1 MRLLAVTPAAR
12 RRGVGARLMSH
23 SASVPR
29 QNGRARL
36 NVNTS
41 EGNTTAHRF
50 YEAIGFARLPDMIRE
65 DGSNASHLRAH
76 AAVAIAPRRV
86 TAGANYRRETHNVRS
101 QSEHWAA
108 LVTRLEQ
115 IETATGAVGRSAPI
129 ADSCALLVQVNDVV
143 LCARELAVG
152 TTVGPL
158 GPARLVTSRPC
169 SRLEHY
175 SASKIGHL
183 PSRTATQSCARLVRC
198 SPA

>member
-1 MRLLAVTPAAR
+1 
-12 RRGVGARLMSH
+12 
-23 SASVPR
+23 
-29 QNGRARL
+29 
-36 NVNTS
+36 
-41 EGNTTAHRF
+41 
-50 YEAIGFARLPDMIRE
+50 MIRE
-65 DGSNASHLRAH
+65 DGSTLRTYELTLLSPSRP
-76 AAVAIAPRRV
+76 IRV

-152 TTVGPL
+152 TTVGPV

-175 SASKIGHL
+175 SASKIGDL